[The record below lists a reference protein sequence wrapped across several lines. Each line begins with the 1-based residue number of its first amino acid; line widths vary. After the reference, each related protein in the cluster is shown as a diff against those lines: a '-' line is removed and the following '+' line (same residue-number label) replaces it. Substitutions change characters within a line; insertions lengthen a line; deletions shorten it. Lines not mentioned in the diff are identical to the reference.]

1 MDSRD
6 DPDVGDWCGFR
17 IDLLRFSPGATIL
30 VNREGTIEAANAL
43 AGRLLVTDPGTLTGL
58 AMKSLVLER
67 SQEAWSQ
74 LFTGCFGDQ
83 RDWPLGEALDVWLS
97 RADSSDLPVTISV
110 RPYPLESPT
119 HVVAWLHDM
128 TAYHQ
133 IQEALRASEERF
145 RIAARHTADIIQEAD
160 FETDELKLYGDIDAL
175 MGYPPGGFPR
185 TLSGWLDHIHPED
198 RDRIVDEFRKFVESG
213 RNDWSFSY
221 RMLTADGSTCYWLD
235 SGTVTEFNTD
245 GTFLRGVGAGQ
256 DITESVLR
264 ERELQEAL
272 AELATAKERL
282 SSENIYLQEEIRGD
296 FDHEEIVGDSEAIRR
311 TLAQIRRV
319 AGLDV
324 TVLLTGETGTGKELL
339 ARALHA
345 SSTRRDHPLIKVNCA
360 ALPSTLIES
369 ELFGHEKG
377 AFSGAT
383 SRRTGRFE
391 LADEGTLFL
400 DEIGE
405 IPLELQAKLLHVLQD
420 GRFERLGSSTTLETD
435 VRIIAATNRD
445 LRRDVDEGRFRQDLL
460 YRLAVFPVDVPP
472 LRERRSDI
480 RPLSLYFLSRH
491 SAKYGKPVDRI
502 PGATMAAFEAYD
514 WPGNVRELENLVERG
529 VILSTGRSLTIDAS
543 VLNQLATTDPTQLG
557 GGAGRGEEQTQ
568 PSGSGTLEDIERTH
582 IIATLE
588 SCGWKVKGR
597 GNAAER
603 LGLHEATLRSRM
615 KRYGIRRP
623 R

>member
-1 MDSRD
+1 MGSREVSDID
-6 DPDVGDWCGFR
+6 DGSGFQ

-30 VNREGTIEAANAL
+30 VDREGTIEAANAL
-43 AGRLLVTDPGTLTGL
+43 AGRLILTDPTELTGR
-58 AMKSLVLER
+58 AMKSLVLEHAH
-67 SQEAWSQ
+67 QAWSQ
-74 LFTGCFGDQ
+74 LFTRCFGDQ
-83 RDWPLGEALDVWLS
+83 RHWPVGEAVDLWLS

-110 RPYPLESPT
+110 RPYPVESPT

-160 FETDELKLYGDIDAL
+160 YETDGLQLYGDIDAL

-198 RDRIVDEFRKFVESG
+198 RDRVRNEIREYVESG
-213 RNDWSFSY
+213 RGDWRFSY
-221 RMLTADGSTCYWLD
+221 RMLTADGSTRHWLD
-235 SGTVTEFNTD
+235 SGTVTETGPD

-256 DITESVLR
+256 DITERVVR

-282 SSENIYLQEEIRGD
+282 SGENIYLQEEIRGD
-296 FDHEEIVGDSEAIRR
+296 FDHEEIVGDSEAFRR
-311 TLAQIRRV
+311 TLAKIRQV

-345 SSTRRDHPLIKVNCA
+345 SSPRRNHPLIKVNCA

-383 SRRTGRFE
+383 SRRIGRFE

-405 IPLELQAKLLHVLQD
+405 IPLELQVKLLHVLQD

-460 YRLAVFPVDVPP
+460 YRLAVFPVEVPP

-480 RPLSLYFLSRH
+480 RPLSLYFLSRL
-491 SAKYGKPVDRI
+491 SAKYGKPVDTI
-502 PGATMAAFEAYD
+502 SEATMAAFEAYD

-529 VILSTGRSLTIDAS
+529 VILATGRSLAIDAS
-543 VLNQLATTDPTQLG
+543 ALNQLAITEPTQI
-557 GGAGRGEEQTQ
+557 GAGTRRGEEQTQ
-568 PSGSGTLEDIERTH
+568 PSGSGTLEDLERTH

-603 LGLHEATLRSRM
+603 LGLNEATLRSRM

>member
-1 MDSRD
+1 MDSRED
-6 DPDVGDWCGFR
+6 SDVSDGSGFR

-30 VNREGTIEAANAL
+30 VNREGTIEAANTL
-43 AGRLLVTDPGTLTGL
+43 AGRLLLTDPGMLTGL

-74 LFTGCFGDQ
+74 LFTRCFGDPSD
-83 RDWPLGEALDVWLS
+83 RPLGDALDLWLR
-97 RADSSDLPVTISV
+97 RADSSDFPVTISV
-110 RPYPLESPT
+110 RPYPSESPT
-119 HVVAWLHDM
+119 HVIAWLQDM
-128 TAYHQ
+128 TTYHQ
-133 IQEALRASEERF
+133 TQEALRASEERF

-160 FETDELKLYGDIDAL
+160 YEADELEMYGDIDAL
-175 MGYPPGGFPR
+175 TGYPPGGFPR
-185 TLSGWLDHIHPED
+185 TISGWLDHIHPED
-198 RDRIVDEFRKFVESG
+198 KDRIRDELEVYTASGEKHWRFR
-213 RNDWSFSY
+213 Y
-221 RMLTADGSTCYWLD
+221 RLLTADGSTRYWLD
-235 SGTVTEFNTD
+235 SGTVTESSPN

-256 DITESVLR
+256 DITERVVR
-264 ERELQEAL
+264 EQKLQEAL
-272 AELATAKERL
+272 VELAAVKERL
-282 SSENIYLQEEIRGD
+282 SSENIYLQEEIRGNL
-296 FDHEEIVGDSEAIRR
+296 DHEEIVGDSMEFRR
-311 TLAQIRRV
+311 TLTQIRQV

-324 TVLLTGETGTGKELL
+324 TVLLTGETGTGKEIL

-345 SSTRRDHPLIKVNCA
+345 SSTRRHHPLIKVNCA

-383 SRRTGRFE
+383 SRRNGRFE

-405 IPLELQAKLLHVLQD
+405 IPLELQAKLLHVLED

-445 LRRDVDEGRFRQDLL
+445 LRRDVDAGRFRQDLF
-460 YRLAVFPVDVPP
+460 YRLTVFPVDVPP
-472 LRERRSDI
+472 LRDRRSDI
-480 RPLSLYFLSRH
+480 RPLTLYFLGRH
-491 SAKYGKPVDRI
+491 SVKHGKTVDRI
-502 PGATMAAFEAYD
+502 SEVTMAAFEAYD

-603 LGLHEATLRSRM
+603 LGLNEATLRSRM
-615 KRYGIRRP
+615 KRYGIQRP

>member
-1 MDSRD
+1 MASREDSD
-6 DPDVGDWCGFR
+6 FGEGSDLS
-17 IDLLRFSPGATIL
+17 IELLRFSPGATML
-30 VNREGTIEAANAL
+30 VNREGTIEATNTL
-43 AGRLLVTDPGTLTGL
+43 AGKLLLTEPGRLTGL
-58 AMKSLVLER
+58 AMTSLVLER
-67 SQEAWSQ
+67 SREAWSQ
-74 LFTGCFGDQ
+74 FFTRCLGDQ
-83 RDWPLGEALDVWLS
+83 SDWPLGEARDLWLS
-97 RADSSDLPVTISV
+97 RADSSDLPVAISV
-110 RPYPLESPT
+110 QPYPLESPT

-128 TAYHQ
+128 TTYHQ
-133 IQEALRASEERF
+133 TQEALLESEKRF

-160 FETDELKLYGDIDAL
+160 YETDELKLYGDIDAF

-198 RDRIVDEFRKFVESG
+198 RDRVADEFRDFVESG
-213 RNDWSFSY
+213 RKDWSFSY
-221 RMLTADGSTCYWLD
+221 RMLTADGSTRYWVD
-235 SGTVTEFNTD
+235 SGTVTEFSPN
-245 GTFLRGVGAGQ
+245 GTFLGGVGAGQ
-256 DITESVLR
+256 DVTERVVR

-296 FDHEEIVGDSEAIRR
+296 FEHEEIVGDSEAFRR
-311 TLAQIRRV
+311 TLTQIRQV
-319 AGLDV
+319 AGLDA

-345 SSTRRDHPLIKVNCA
+345 SSPRQNHPLIKVNCA
-360 ALPSTLIES
+360 ALPSSLIES

-391 LADEGTLFL
+391 LADQGTLFL

-405 IPLELQAKLLHVLQD
+405 VPLELQAKLLHVLQD

-460 YRLAVFPVDVPP
+460 YRLAVFPVEVPP

-502 PGATMAAFEAYD
+502 SEATMAAFEAYD

-529 VILSTGRSLTIDAS
+529 VILSTGRSLAIDAS
-543 VLNQLATTDPTQLG
+543 SLEQVVTTDPTQI
-557 GGAGRGEEQTQ
+557 GGATGRGEGQTP
-568 PSGSGTLEDIERTH
+568 PSRSGTLEDIERAH

-603 LGLHEATLRSRM
+603 LGLNEATLRSRM
-615 KRYGIRRP
+615 KRYEIRRP